1 MGDVSSQ
8 DLVDR
13 LKRGEESAFREV
25 VSRYGERILNFIYQM
40 IGERAAAEDLA
51 QDVFVKLYMKASRIR
66 HAGAFTTWLYTTA
79 RNAAINYLRHR
90 GVTQRVTPI
99 PPRDIATPPAAAE
112 NAELRHVIED
122 AIARIEEPFREALVL
137 CVLQGLSYDEAAAVM
152 GCSPKTVS
160 SRLFRARERFRQL
173 LRPYVINEPPV
184 TRPKSHESQGE
195 ADLEPGTWDV
205 GLGGVE

>member
-1 MGDVSSQ
+1 MGDVNSQ
-8 DLVDR
+8 ALVDR
-13 LKRGEESAFREV
+13 LKRGDESAFREV
-25 VSRYGERILNFIYQM
+25 VGRYGERILNFIYQM

-51 QDVFVKLYMKASRIR
+51 QDVFVKLYMKASKIR

-90 GVTQRVTPI
+90 GVAQRVTPI
-99 PPRDIATPPAAAE
+99 PPRDIMTPPAAAE
-112 NAELRHVIED
+112 NAELRQVIED
-122 AIARIEEPFREALVL
+122 AVARIEEPFREALVL

-173 LRPYVINEPPV
+173 LRPYLTNESQVPP
-184 TRPKSHESQGE
+184 PKSRDSHGE
-195 ADLEPGTWDV
+195 TELGPGTWDV
-205 GLGGVE
+205 GPGGVE